1 MTRVQ
6 HLAAMAAIAVSY
18 ERSVGYPPE
27 VLIAQWAIESNWG
40 KRPSGK
46 HNLFGMTFH
55 PSRHRSFSWVLTWEE
70 LTQTEINRLPADERA
85 RIRKTAPVP
94 TRPGYF
100 RVNLERKFADY
111 DTPEQSVADKVGLIT
126 SAARYRAAWS
136 AYRQDRNVDTLI
148 TGICRAGYAT
158 AGGYEA
164 LARQIAAQNNV
175 HLAIRAARQT

>member
-1 MTRVQ
+1 MQ
-6 HLAAMAAIAVSY
+6 HLAAIAALAISH
-18 ERSVGYPPE
+18 ERHTGYPPA

-46 HNLFGMTFH
+46 NNLFGMTFH
-55 PSRHRSFSWVLTWEE
+55 PSRHRSFSWVMTSEE
-70 LTQTEINRLPADERA
+70 LTKEQLNRLPADERA
-85 RIRKTAPVP
+85 RIQKIAPVP

-100 RVNLERKFADY
+100 RVALERKFADY

-126 SAARYRAAWS
+126 STARYRAAWS
-136 AYRQDRNVDTLI
+136 AYRQDRNVDKLI
-148 TGICRAGYAT
+148 TGICCAGYAT

-175 HLAIRAARQT
+175 RQAIRAARQS